1 MNTWVE
7 APPRRKGLGCFA
19 RGCLPYGRLSLR
31 KGEGEG
37 EGFFRQVAR
46 AGPEPLTSI
55 LSPFAQGRGEA
66 DSPPDHQF
74 VTSYGIHKSP
84 VTAL

>member
-19 RGCLPYGRLSLR
+19 RGCLQYGRLSLR

-37 EGFFRQVAR
+37 EGVFRQVAC

-55 LSPFAQGRGEA
+55 LSPLPKGEA
-66 DSPPDHQF
+66 KQTRHRIIS
-74 VTSYGIHKSP
+74 S
-84 VTAL
+84 